1 MKDLTL
7 IECQSIIG
15 GDRAS
20 YFGAYYFGKVLKCL
34 SDFYDVALK
43 PDPNMGIPFAA

>member
-15 GDRAS
+15 GDRFT
-20 YFGAYYFGKVLKCL
+20 YYVGYYFGKVCKGL
-34 SDFYDVALK
+34 SDFYDAALK
-43 PDPNMGIPFAA
+43 SDPDMGIPFAA